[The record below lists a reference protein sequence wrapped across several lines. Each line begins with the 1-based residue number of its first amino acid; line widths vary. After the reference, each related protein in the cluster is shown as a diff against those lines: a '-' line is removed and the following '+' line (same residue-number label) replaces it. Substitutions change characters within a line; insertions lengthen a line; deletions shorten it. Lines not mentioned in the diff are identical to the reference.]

1 MGRNSTKEN
10 KSVYQLAREEL
21 NLTRAQASEK
31 IGWITDSRLE
41 KIENGK
47 TPIHPD
53 DVIAMSKVYDKPILL
68 NKYCTHDCPI
78 GKLSITEYEIEDLP
92 QITLQILSSLNA
104 IEDKK
109 NKFIEI
115 SEDGKISDKEI
126 NDLVL
131 IKKDLEK
138 IEYSVGKLKLWIE
151 SFVSKDKIK
160 IVEDKLDKRNQ

>member
-1 MGRNSTKEN
+1 MGRTSKKEN

-21 NLTRAQASEK
+21 KLTRAQAADR

-53 DVIAMSKVYDKPILL
+53 DVIAMSNVYNKPILL

-78 GKLSITEYEIEDLP
+78 GKLCVQEYELEELP

-104 IEDKK
+104 IDGKK
-109 NKFIEI
+109 NKLIEI
-115 SEDGKISDKEI
+115 SEDGIISEKEI
-126 NDLVL
+126 KDLMT
-131 IKKDLEK
+131 IKKDLDK
-138 IEYSVGKLKLWIE
+138 IENSVGKLKLWIE
-151 SFVSKDKIK
+151 SFVNKDISNK
-160 IVEDKLDKRNQ
+160 QA